1 MNGGLHRN
9 NLAAEEDTSAEIEMD
24 EQSQQSS
31 AASSPASSNS
41 MNETG
46 SNNGTDDSGSSLDI
60 DKNLGIIH
68 PGKSLLVGGDFSGG
82 DFSLRLPN
90 LGDLHRTD
98 SNASRSTNDSQY
110 YHSVRSIESDEY
122 YRSEDSDLSYFNAKQ
137 ILATDSEMDNF
148 RDANE
153 YDSQSENADEG
164 GSIYA
169 ASEYGGHGD
178 NDSGLG
184 LGSIEAFNYQGKDRS
199 QGGNSQGER
208 PRWNNRG
215 EIDFLTDAPKKMTYG
230 RRIGIHLAK
239 KYAWY
244 NPQLKKDVTCAPE
257 VEERGVQPKPPK
269 ASIQLAWAYFERM
282 TLPRHK
288 YIPNNQREPPP
299 DDREVPKV
307 SSFDSL
313 TSSIRKTLFKGDRDL
328 QIANPGED
336 SYETVLYHPITTP
349 LKQMGDFGLGVGLY
363 FATLLAMTVLM
374 VLAGLMNIPNFRYFG
389 SEDYSD
395 GQQGVSWFLKG
406 SAVCNVHEWV
416 PCPECDADEFKTISD
431 RIVSVNNTDGNGPM
445 TFALRN
451 TCDGAIFRVGMVN
464 FGTTIL
470 VLVGVIV
477 MRIYLKKKE
486 VEFDLDEQTAQDYS
500 IAVRNPPDDAVSPE
514 EWRDFF
520 MTNFH
525 GSHVT
530 CCTVAVDN
538 DALVYAL
545 VARRE
550 LLKTIEGSLPD
561 EHDFSIENLK
571 KIAGEREAER
581 NSFQRVLAK
590 FSGGIPASVHKLVVL
605 NDKIVDLSQQSWPAS
620 TVFVTFEN
628 EKAQRLVLEK
638 MLVAQIDAKRQNQS
652 AVEDPNLLFRGEHVC
667 FIEEPAEPSAIR
679 WQDLGVTKKEVAI
692 KFLTTGFVF
701 VLLAVSFFVIQ
712 LLHDVDPTFAA
723 YAISISNAI
732 FPTLAKTLSKCE
744 KHANEERRE
753 VWLYI
758 KIAIFRCLNTVV
770 VILIITP
777 FTSTTLGNNDDLL
790 AGVYNIFFAEIV
802 TVNVLQLLDI
812 GENFKRHILAPRAKT
827 QDAMNLN
834 MRGTETFLA
843 ERYTNMTKL
852 VFLAIWYCPL
862 YPGVLFMCAAALFIN
877 FFVDRFSLM
886 RSWKPS
892 PKLGRSMSTF
902 TRDFVFPIIVITMAF
917 VAVRSWS
924 YFTYDHLC
932 SDGTTTNSVDSTIY
946 GTYKIPGIDGM
957 IDALDVQLESTS
969 IAYEYC
975 RRNTEFPTEQQ
986 ERLIDVYG
994 AFAYTVAGIVSV
1006 VIIGVV
1012 VFYLKQLYVAS
1023 YNPCGEAQEKPYSEV
1038 ESRTAYIP
1046 QVKSQAFA
1054 FPFLA
1059 CPVAKIRD
1067 CDLFEWEDPHKP
1079 YDDYDITEDARQ
1091 LLIDSG
1097 KQLDSS
1103 LAVFSQMFHCP
1114 PPEKDSK

>member
-1 MNGGLHRN
+1 M
-9 NLAAEEDTSAEIEMD
+9 
-24 EQSQQSS
+24 
-31 AASSPASSNS
+31 
-41 MNETG
+41 
-46 SNNGTDDSGSSLDI
+46 
-60 DKNLGIIH
+60 
-68 PGKSLLVGGDFSGG
+68 GK
-82 DFSLRLPN
+82 
-90 LGDLHRTD
+90 
-98 SNASRSTNDSQY
+98 Q
-110 YHSVRSIESDEY
+110 EY

-137 ILATDSEMDNF
+137 KMATDSDYDSF
-148 RDANE
+148 RDADE
-153 YDSQSENADEG
+153 YDSQSENANEDG
-164 GSIYA
+164 SHSIYA
-169 ASEYGGHGD
+169 TSEYGGGD
-178 NDSGLG
+178 NGSGSGLG
-184 LGSIEAFNYQGKDRS
+184 LGSIEAFNYQSKDRS
-199 QGGNSQGER
+199 QVDNAQDER
-208 PRWNNRG
+208 PRWNTRG
-215 EIDFLTDAPKKMTYG
+215 EIDFLTDVPKKMTYG
-230 RRIGIHLAK
+230 RRIAVHLSK

-244 NPQLKKDVTCAPE
+244 NPQLKKEPGADSTGTPE
-257 VEERGVQPKPPK
+257 VEERGVQPNAPK
-269 ASIQLAWAYFERM
+269 ASIEKAWAYFERM

-288 YIPNNQREPPP
+288 YIPKNQPEPAP
-299 DDREVPKV
+299 DDREVPNV

-313 TSSIRKTLFKGDRDL
+313 TSSIRKSFFKGDIDL
-328 QIANPGED
+328 ARANPGED

-349 LKQMGDFGLGVGLY
+349 LKQMGDFGIGVGLY
-363 FATLLAMTVLM
+363 FATLLAMTVM
-374 VLAGLMNIPNFRYFG
+374 MILAGLMNIPNFMYFG
-389 SEDYSD
+389 SEEYSD
-395 GQQGVSWFLKG
+395 GQIGVSWFLKG
-406 SAVCNVHEWV
+406 SAICNVHEWV
-416 PCPECDADEFKTISD
+416 PCPECDADEFKGISE
-431 RIVSVNNTDGNGPM
+431 RLVLSVNNTNGGGPI

-451 TCDGAIFRVGMVN
+451 NCDGAVFRVGMVN

-470 VLVGVIV
+470 VLVGVIA

-538 DALVYAL
+538 DDLIHAL

-550 LLKTIEGSLPD
+550 LLKRIEDSLPD

-571 KIAGEREAER
+571 KIAGDIEAES
-581 NSFQRVLAK
+581 NLFQRVLAK
-590 FSGGIPASVHKLVVL
+590 LSGGIPASVHKLVVL
-605 NDKIVDLSQQSWPAS
+605 NDKIVELSQQAWPAS

-628 EKAQRLVLEK
+628 EKAQRFVLEK
-638 MLVAQIDAKRQNQS
+638 MLVSQIDANRQNQS
-652 AVEDPNLLFRGEHVC
+652 AVKDPNLLFRGEHVC
-667 FIEEPAEPSAIR
+667 FVEEPAEPSAIR
-679 WQDLGVTKKEVAI
+679 WQDLGVTKKEIAI

-701 VLLAVSFFVIQ
+701 VLLAVSFYVIQ
-712 LLHDVDPTFAA
+712 LLHNEVGTTFAA
-723 YAISISNAI
+723 YAIAISNAI
-732 FPTLAKTLSKCE
+732 FPTLAKTLSKFE

-777 FTSTTLGNNDDLL
+777 FTSTTLGNKDDLL

-802 TVNVLQLLDI
+802 TVNILQLLDI

-917 VAVRSWS
+917 VGVRSWRF
-924 YFTYDHLC
+924 FTFDQLC
-932 SDGTTTNSVDSTIY
+932 SDGSTTIGQTEAKLDSTDSAILY

-957 IDALDVQLESTS
+957 IDDSDVILNAESL
-969 IAYEYC
+969 AYQYC
-975 RRNTEFPTEQQ
+975 PMNRKWPTEQQ
-986 ERLIDVYG
+986 AKLIEVYG
-994 AFAYTVAGIVSV
+994 NFAYTITGIVSV
-1006 VIIGVV
+1006 VILAVI
-1012 VFYLKQLYVAS
+1012 VFYLKQLYVAT
-1023 YNPCGEAQEKPYSEV
+1023 YNPCGEAQETPYSEV

-1046 QVKSQAFA
+1046 QVKSKAFA

-1067 CDLFEWEDPHKP
+1067 CDLFEWEDPQRP
-1079 YDDYDITEDARQ
+1079 YDDYDITEDSRQ
-1091 LLIDSG
+1091 LLIDNG
-1097 KQLDSS
+1097 KQVDSS

-1114 PPEKDSK
+1114 PPPPEIKGFKVN